1 MIERSGIMGMVNITE
16 WDVIGEDEFA
26 SMVFDSG
33 VLIKDFDPTNFT
45 EPDAEDILCVTSG
58 NITHNFT
65 HNIVNLAD
73 DVNNIHIQP
82 KETVITTG
90 YTNPTITFTAL
101 SCTAAMFKFMAAFAS
116 TSGNKTSPVMEV
128 DTDNDF
134 QDVALVLKCV
144 GGGLAAIAL
153 SNALSTG
160 GISLTTT
167 KGGKGTFN
175 VTITGYGSIATPSVI
190 PVDYYSIPASTG
202 TASTGTGA

>member
-1 MIERSGIMGMVNITE
+1 
-16 WDVIGEDEFA
+16 
-26 SMVFDSG
+26 
-33 VLIKDFDPTNFT
+33 
-45 EPDAEDILCVTSG
+45 
-58 NITHNFT
+58 
-65 HNIVNLAD
+65 
-73 DVNNIHIQP
+73 
-82 KETVITTG
+82 
-90 YTNPTITFTAL
+90 
-101 SCTAAMFKFMAAFAS
+101 MFKFMAAFAS

-134 QDVALVLKCV
+134 QNVALVLKCV